1 MLKKLIIY
9 KINLISIVGIII
21 NPIILKFILK
31 MMEYHNII
39 PLEPPFPELWPLIVP
54 ELYKDQPQDKII
66 PEINRYL
73 IPKALK
79 KLLDGND
86 YF

>member
-9 KINLISIVGIII
+9 KINYILITKIII

-39 PLEPPFPELWPLIVP
+39 PLELPSPEL
-54 ELYKDQPQDKII
+54 
-66 PEINRYL
+66 
-73 IPKALK
+73 
-79 KLLDGND
+79 
-86 YF
+86 